1 MGTKDLNLLPNYF
14 KKIAAGLFVAV
25 ILFGILHL
33 AKVIPLDRDIGKLIL
48 ENGILLCLLI
58 PAITR
63 DKIEDELTVNIR
75 MQSFVAGFIFG
86 VLIVIIHPLTNIIFE
101 GTYKSDYGSFQLLL
115 SMLFFFHAFYI
126 YGKRKR

>member
-1 MGTKDLNLLPNYF
+1 MGNDDLNLLPNYY
-14 KKIAAGLFVAV
+14 KKIAGGLFVAV
-25 ILFGILHL
+25 ILFAILHL
-33 AKVIPLDRDIGKLIL
+33 TNVIPIDRDIGKLLL

-75 MQSFVAGFIFG
+75 MQAFVAGFIFG
-86 VLIVIIHPLTNIIFE
+86 VLIVIINPLLIIILE
-101 GTYKSDYGSFQLLL
+101 GTYKSEYGSFQLLV